1 MKNIAYLFL
10 AAILIF
16 SSCNDEEQ
24 IPAQMV
30 VEINF
35 ENTLNGNPL
44 QVNGGTFTL
53 PSGEPF
59 TAKKFKYYISNV
71 VLLDSKSGVSYT
83 VPNSYH
89 LIGQDLKTKLDLGG
103 IPSAGYDQIT
113 FAIGVDA
120 EANAKTDQT
129 GDLDPN
135 SDMAWNWN
143 SGYKFVVLEGEFTHK
158 VTGERTGLV
167 LHIGSNQNYKTVTQS
182 IEGIKA
188 GRASSITLQTVV
200 DQLFLDPNPLKVSEL
215 PSTTIMGGALADKI
229 GQNYANG
236 FVKIK

>member
-1 MKNIAYLFL
+1 MKNIKYLFV
-10 AAILIF
+10 AFVLIF
-16 SSCNDEEQ
+16 SSCSEEE
-24 IPAQMV
+24 IPALMNM
-30 VEINF
+30 EINF
-35 ENTLNGNPL
+35 ENTLNGKPL
-44 QVNGGTFTL
+44 QLNSETFTL

-71 VLLDSKSGVSYT
+71 VLTDSKSGASYT

-89 LIGQDLKTKLDLGG
+89 LMGQDFKSKLDLGG
-103 IPSAGYDQIT
+103 IPSASYDQIS
-113 FAIGVDA
+113 FSIGVDA

-135 SDMAWNWN
+135 NDMAWNWN

-158 VTGERTGLV
+158 VTGERSGLI
-167 LHIGSNQNYKTVTQS
+167 LHIGRNQNYKTVTQS
-182 IEGIKA
+182 IQGVKA
-188 GRASSITLQTVV
+188 GRATSITLQTVV

-215 PSTTIMGGALADKI
+215 PSTTIMGGELADKI

-236 FVKIK
+236 FIKIK

>member
-1 MKNIAYLFL
+1 MKNIAYLLL
-10 AAILIF
+10 AALLIF
-16 SSCNDEEQ
+16 SSCSEDE
-24 IPAQMV
+24 IPAQMA

-44 QVNGGTFTL
+44 QLNSGSFTL

-59 TAKKFKYYISNV
+59 TAKKLKYYISNV
-71 VLLDSKSGVSYT
+71 VLTDSKGGATYT
-83 VPNSYH
+83 VPESYH
-89 LIGQDLKTKLDLGG
+89 LIGQDINTKVDLGM
-103 IPSAGYDQIT
+103 IPSAGYNQIT
-113 FAIGVDA
+113 FSIGVDA

-135 SDMAWNWN
+135 NDMAWNWN

-158 VTGERTGLV
+158 VTGERTGLI
-167 LHIGSNQNYKTVTQS
+167 LHIGRNQNYKTVTQS
-182 IEGIKA
+182 ISSLRA
-188 GRASSITLQTVV
+188 GRPGSITLQTVV

-215 PSTTIMGGALADKI
+215 PSTTIMGGELADKI